1 LGSSVTGKDQAG
13 AAALLDGLN
22 QLRLRGARGG
32 VIRQH
37 RAMIGLRWTPSR
49 VIRAVSLS
57 VFWLAIVIMAL
68 PWLGRGYAAFYEEIV
83 WWVGL
88 PAGVGVHSLQIGNL
102 YTVGIPY
109 FRIESVWPEQ
119 VHWLVVGGLT
129 VLAVALSFALPDRF
143 LPARYFLRF
152 LAMVQSV
159 SLGWFAFASPPFLY
173 PLPGYTAGLM
183 TAGLAVLTL
192 IPVVLG
198 FAFYIFDH
206 SLRQQLALTVML
218 LLHIAVFLP
227 VQVLIHAWLAHYLSA
242 LVQPTL
248 FFIFGL
254 LLEVLVFVA
263 FYGWAMSWQG
273 TEIPASTPPPMGRK
287 P

>member
-1 LGSSVTGKDQAG
+1 LASSVTGKDQAG

-57 VFWLAIVIMAL
+57 LLGLAIVILAL
-68 PWLGRGYAAFYEEIV
+68 PSLGRAYALFYEEIV

-88 PAGVGVHSLQIGNL
+88 PAGVSIHDLKVGELMTI
-102 YTVGIPY
+102 GIPY
-109 FRIESVWPEQ
+109 FRIESPWPEQ
-119 VHWLVVGGLT
+119 IHWVIVGGLT

-152 LAMVQSV
+152 LAIVQSI
-159 SLGWFAFASPPFLY
+159 SLGYFAFASPPFLY
-173 PLPGYTAGLM
+173 PLPGYTTGLLM
-183 TAGLAVLTL
+183 AGLAVLVL
-192 IPVVLG
+192 IPPVLG
-198 FAFYIFDH
+198 LSFYIFDH
-206 SLRQQLALTVML
+206 SLRQQLALTAML
-218 LLHIAVFLP
+218 LLHVAVFLP

-254 LLEVLVFVA
+254 LLEVMVFVA

-273 TEIPASTPPPMGRK
+273 TEIPASAPVPGKK